1 MADTITTMQMVIR
14 LENQGLECSVH
25 TKHMTNTAE
34 RLVNPVLDF
43 LVEEMSMTK
52 KDIRQVIQRRDFL
65 EITTITMIEKML
77 QR

>member
-1 MADTITTMQMVIR
+1 MFGTYKTYD
-14 LENQGLECSVH
+14 EH
-25 TKHMTNTAE
+25 AE